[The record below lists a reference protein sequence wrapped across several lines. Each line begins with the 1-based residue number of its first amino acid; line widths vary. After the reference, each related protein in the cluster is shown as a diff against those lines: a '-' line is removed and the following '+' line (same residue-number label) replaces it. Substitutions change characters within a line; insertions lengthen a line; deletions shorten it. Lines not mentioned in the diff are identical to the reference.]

1 MIDPSVIETIEKAS
15 VGRWKS
21 GGESDD
27 RKGWVV
33 FNAPDHF
40 AFMEVVVRM
49 SGDEKDSPECVER
62 MQAIAL
68 LFKHAE
74 EFIASYKRMKELE
87 AALQDLYSAMPKDTV
102 TQALLNA
109 QKLL

>member
-49 SGDEKDSPECVER
+49 SGDEKDSPECVARVRVLE
-62 MQAIAL
+62 AL
-68 LFKHAE
+68 LGHTDE
-74 EFIASYKRMKELE
+74 LIASYKRMKELE
-87 AALQDLYSAMPKDTV
+87 AALQELFNTIPKDTA
-102 TQALLNA
+102 TLALLNA